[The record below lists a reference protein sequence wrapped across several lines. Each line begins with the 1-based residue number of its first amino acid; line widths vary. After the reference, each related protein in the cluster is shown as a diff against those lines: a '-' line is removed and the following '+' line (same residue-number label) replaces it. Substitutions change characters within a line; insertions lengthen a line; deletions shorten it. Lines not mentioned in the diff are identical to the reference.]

1 MKITN
6 LFANNVRSKERS
18 AYVDGRV
25 QGGGGKESR
34 TAGPSDSS
42 DRVEVSTSA
51 VGLAAA
57 IREAASEVIEPA
69 SPARIDA
76 LKEAIRNGELKIDT
90 HALARAILKEEGP
103 VSEVFAGEE

>member
-103 VSEVFAGEE
+103 VSEVFAGVE